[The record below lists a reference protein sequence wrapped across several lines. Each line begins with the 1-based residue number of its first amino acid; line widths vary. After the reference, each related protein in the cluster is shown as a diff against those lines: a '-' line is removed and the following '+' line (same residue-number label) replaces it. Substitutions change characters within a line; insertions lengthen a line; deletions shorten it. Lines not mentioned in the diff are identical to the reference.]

1 MSCYSNTGKSR
12 KREGVRERESVRER
26 VLYYIKTANNTM
38 VQTGTSY
45 SNKGK

>member
-12 KREGVRERESVRER
+12 KREGVRESVRER